1 MIKNIIAVLLLF
13 SLASGTFISATYGF
27 EPEGTVLTGSDGG
40 GTGGDCN
47 WDAYLD
53 KLADQEQLPQNK
65 CGDNPTDECKARQYV
80 VIRDDPNP
88 LNNGTRDA
96 SWGRFQFIPG
106 TWAAQVQ
113 SEYPQCVRYTSTEA
127 LPGGIGATK
136 NDPYKPYAISPDC
149 WDVQDYA
156 AAKFSEKNRQYA
168 EENNW
173 CGLLGVTV
181 TDAKFFY
188 AGSTTMPPCTITE
201 SGILSA
207 LHNAGRNCSLV
218 ASDGKTGRHLRARAC
233 DASGR
238 AIPSACTPSAP
249 SDVPV
254 FATPFEGEVQEAPT
268 YTPIMKPVLSD
279 GLKSL
284 WVATLQNM
292 TAQIVSTMMQQV
304 QIIGTF
310 FDAKHQLE
318 TQRLIQQ
325 KTALAHQKYQPSEQM
340 CTIGTFVRGL
350 GQSERRAA
358 VTQAAL
364 ARSMIDRALKLGD
377 ASTYGLSTDEETI
390 ESTYLSAYCTPSD
403 NAGQN
408 TELCTGEIASAM
420 VNADIDY
427 TRSISSP
434 LTLDVD
440 LFDDETT
447 PDETTI
453 FAVMDQ
459 LFMHNSFPPIVSAKT
474 ELTRFVEV
482 YLEMRSLVAMRSVA
496 QNSLAFIVAEKSASS
511 PEADNIAPFL
521 RSMMVEMGI
530 EADLVD
536 DMIGE
541 NPSHYAQMEFL
552 TRKIYYHPEFISNL
566 YDKPANVRRMVAA
579 MTAIKS
585 MQNWQITE
593 ALKRREML
601 TSILLE
607 LKLREKQMELESK
620 DIPQALN
627 PRQVRDILNNIG
639 Q

>member
-40 GTGGDCN
+40 GTGGGQCDWNALKDSIQRTESAGSGGYTAIGPSTKYGFPLGKYQFIADTQNSITNKFPGCN
-47 WDAYLD
+47 AGACRNVNPECGGTRASCSGQPLLQEACHSVQECLMDGLMQVNLETIRAKTSCQTL
-53 KLADQEQLPQNK
+53 LADGGRTITGIRKNQSTGSCKVTESGLIAAFHL
-65 CGDNPTDECKARQYV
+65 GGTDECDDILKNGRGDCDNLGTCTSAYV
-80 VIRDDPNP
+80 C
-88 LNNGTRDA
+88 
-96 SWGRFQFIPG
+96 
-106 TWAAQVQ
+106 
-113 SEYPQCVRYTSTEA
+113 EH
-127 LPGGIGATK
+127 GGI
-136 NDPYKPYAISPDC
+136 
-149 WDVQDYA
+149 
-156 AAKFSEKNRQYA
+156 
-168 EENNW
+168 
-173 CGLLGVTV
+173 
-181 TDAKFFY
+181 
-188 AGSTTMPPCTITE
+188 
-201 SGILSA
+201 
-207 LHNAGRNCSLV
+207 
-218 ASDGKTGRHLRARAC
+218 
-233 DASGR
+233 
-238 AIPSACTPSAP
+238 AIPSNCSPADYGFT
-249 SDVPV
+249 
-254 FATPFEGEVQEAPT
+254 GEVDEYTVSPTLT
-268 YTPIMKPVLSD
+268 YTQLQFAIGSGDNIYLGFDS
-279 GLKSL
+279 LKDL
-284 WVATLQNM
+284 WVQSLQKM

-447 PDETTI
+447 SDEATI

-482 YLEMRSLVAMRSVA
+482 YLEMRSLVAIRSVA

-511 PEADNIAPFL
+511 PEADNIGPFL